1 MMIQTTPRRDN
12 CAYPSGK
19 EVFRDQP
26 LARSEEAPAAD
37 DQLFGLRTR
46 SPLQIDR
53 TPETPYHPSLP
64 KPTAPPPHP
73 NSSLSPPPSPY
84 PPLYPPPLTP
94 PPSLLPPPHHPS
106 PPPPPPPHRPTS
118 SPPPPTTPPHP

>member
-64 KPTAPPPHP
+64 KPTAPPSLLSAYLSHP
-73 NSSLSPPPSPY
+73 PY
-84 PPLYPPPLTP
+84 PLCPSSTPSRFLLTRPTLY
-94 PPSLLPPPHHPS
+94 SLLSCCPHY
-106 PPPPPPPHRPTS
+106 S
-118 SPPPPTTPPHP
+118 SY